1 MNRRNMFVITVL
13 LILTLILCL
22 SVACAPTQNQGNSS
36 GDNEQNGGQ
45 ISSGDNQEEDSED
58 KPQNPIDPTP
68 ENPDDNDSDSND
80 SDKDK
85 KPIPGDSNYV
95 YPKTMAELEAH
106 EDKILLKR
114 LLVNYID
121 ENLKEN
127 LVSRGYGM
135 ASVDNTETISYD
147 INVESKS
154 IKALFKTVL
163 EEVDVYFT
171 TNGITE
177 ENIYLERT
185 LNFQAKKERDLLKE
199 NEKNQPQFLNV
210 DIRSTSKGFNFA
222 VKRIENKYHPDA
234 ERVYKYLT
242 GENHGNAKYFAEN
255 MGAIPEFNSG
265 FWPVVR
271 TTVMFREGNT
281 FKIKYF
287 KVVTKDYGSIATENK
302 KEYKVID
309 NSETE
314 FTFGSENTIFAEN
327 LYTEKV
333 EIDGLKYGIYDGEAT
348 VMGYTADLGTD
359 VIFPDSVTYNDK
371 TYSVTK
377 INSYAFYKN
386 SNITTLK
393 IGNKVTEIGSNA
405 FEMCS
410 SLKIIVIP
418 ASVSKISSGA
428 FAYCSSLEKAYYQ
441 GNLSQW
447 CNVSIEF
454 ERAHPLFH
462 AKELYIDGKLLSG
475 DITIPDGV
483 TSIGDYAF
491 YKCAS
496 LSSISIPNSVV
507 YIGDE
512 VFAGCNSLRFNE
524 YGNGLYLGNESNKY
538 IIFCGVKDSNVANCI
553 VYDNVKIVYP
563 FRGWGNITS
572 ATIPTMAIKNLPF
585 DLKSLKSITISSGDI
600 IDREAFYGFTYLTSI
615 IMPSSIKSIGY
626 RAFENCSSLTNIEI
640 PNGVVEIGTRAFTGC
655 VNLVS
660 IKIPSSVTKI
670 YGSSFQYCKKLTNIM
685 VDLNN
690 TKYKSENN
698 CLIEKESN
706 KLIVGCENSIIPN
719 YITSIGSDAF
729 SGRSGLINIR
739 VPNSVT
745 NIEAFAFSGCD
756 NLTKI
761 VIPKE
766 VIKIGDFAFDGC
778 NNLTIYCEASE
789 KPNGWSNYWNRDNC
803 PVVWGYKG

>member
-1 MNRRNMFVITVL
+1 MEASMNRRNLFAITVL
-13 LILTLILCL
+13 LILTLILCV
-22 SVACAPTQNQGNSS
+22 SVACAPTQNQGNLS
-36 GDNEQNGGQ
+36 GDNGYNGGQ
-45 ISSGDNQEEDSED
+45 ISSGDNQTGDSED

-68 ENPDDNDSDSND
+68 EDPDDNDSDNNNGD
-80 SDKDK
+80 SDNDK
-85 KPIPGDSNYV
+85 KPIPGDANYV

-121 ENLKEN
+121 ENLKAK
-127 LVSRGYGM
+127 LAKKGFLD
-135 ASVDNTETISYD
+135 ATVDNTETIAYD
-147 INVESKS
+147 IDVKNKTIAGFFKSKVELQYQYH
-154 IKALFKTVL
+154 AAQYLVNELDL
-163 EEVDVYFT
+163 EKIID
-171 TNGITE
+171 
-177 ENIYLERT
+177 
-185 LNFQAKKERDLLKE
+185 FQAKKERNLTNGNNYTITVDMRNGKQLFSIAFTKAE
-199 NEKNQPQFLNV
+199 NEF
-210 DIRSTSKGFNFA
+210 
-222 VKRIENKYHPDA
+222 HPDA

-242 GENHGNAKYFAEN
+242 GENHENAKYFAEV
-255 MGAIPEFNSG
+255 ISSG
-265 FWPVVR
+265 PAFGGGNWPLVR
-271 TTVMFREGNT
+271 ITVMYKNRNEVY
-281 FKIKYF
+281 IKTLNVRVKDF
-287 KVVTKDYGSIATENK
+287 ESIGTDHEKDYIIGDK
-302 KEYKVID
+302 
-309 NSETE
+309 SE
-314 FTFGSENTIFAEN
+314 FSFGSENTIYLED
-327 LYTEKV
+327 LYTDKV
-333 EIDGLKYGIYDGEAT
+333 EIDGLKYGLYDGEAT
-348 VMGYTADLGTD
+348 LMGYTADLGTD
-359 VIFPDSVTYNDK
+359 VIIPDSVTYKDK

-386 SNITTLK
+386 SNITSLK
-393 IGNKVTEIGSNA
+393 VGNNVTEIGSNA

>member
-1 MNRRNMFVITVL
+1 MEASMNRRNMFVITVL

-405 FEMCS
+405 FEMCLN
-410 SLKIIVIP
+410 LKSIVISD
-418 ASVSKISSGA
+418 SVSKISSGV
-428 FAYCSSLEKAYYQ
+428 FVYCSNLEKAYYQ

-454 ERAHPLFH
+454 EQAHPLFH

-491 YKCAS
+491 YKFDKLTQVIIPSKINYVGAHAFEKC
-496 LSSISIPNSVV
+496 SILDIYCEAKEAPSKWSNSWNYSGCPVVWNYGGKHGVLENGLKWCLTNDREVSIVGYIGNSTTVTIPKTISGYSVTSIGNKAFYESKITKIELPNCITEIQNQAFAHSKLTSIEIPYGITFIDKMVFYGCTNITKITIPNSVTI
-507 YIGDE
+507 IGE
-512 VFAGCNSLRFNE
+512 
-524 YGNGLYLGNESNKY
+524 
-538 IIFCGVKDSNVANCI
+538 
-553 VYDNVKIVYP
+553 
-563 FRGWGNITS
+563 
-572 ATIPTMAIKNLPF
+572 
-585 DLKSLKSITISSGDI
+585 
-600 IDREAFYGFTYLTSI
+600 EAFQGCKSLTSI
-615 IMPSSIKSIGY
+615 
-626 RAFENCSSLTNIEI
+626 N
-640 PNGVVEIGTRAFTGC
+640 
-655 VNLVS
+655 
-660 IKIPSSVTKI
+660 IPSSVT
-670 YGSSFQYCKKLTNIM
+670 T
-685 VDLNN
+685 
-690 TKYKSENN
+690 
-698 CLIEKESN
+698 IEE
-706 KLIVGCENSIIPN
+706 G
-719 YITSIGSDAF
+719 AF
-729 SGRSGLINIR
+729 YRCSGL
-739 VPNSVT
+739 S
-745 NIEAFAFSGCD
+745 
-756 NLTKI
+756 KI
-761 VIPKE
+761 VIPSSVTTMGRKVFYE
-766 VIKIGDFAFDGC
+766 GLG
-778 NNLTIYCEASE
+778 TIYCEASS
-789 KPNGWSNYWNRDNC
+789 KPSGWDDNWNFTNRS
-803 PVVWGYKG
+803 VVWGYKG